1 MFITRKVSKN
11 IMKKSIVMLL
21 LAISICV
28 IGCGNEDVKDLNTKK
43 DTQIESYIDM
53 EELDDY
59 IMNIKEQSDAI
70 TTSLEN
76 DVLTQTDMNL
86 KSQELYKLWDD
97 ALNFL
102 WGKLESYLSE
112 EEFLKLRDEQRTW
125 IEEKEKSVEEAGKD
139 FEGGSMYPLV
149 VNTENAKITEERVYE
164 LYELFK

>member
-1 MFITRKVSKN
+1 
-11 IMKKSIVMLL
+11 

-28 IGCGNEDVKDLNTKK
+28 IGCGNEDLKDINTKK

-76 DVLTQTDMNL
+76 DILTQTDMNL

-102 WGKLESYLSE
+102 WGKLERYLSE
-112 EEFLKLRDEQRTW
+112 EEFLKLRDEQRIW

-149 VNTENAKITEERVYE
+149 VNTENAEITEERVYE